1 MQKDYGNLSLTQL
14 RELMQFEA
22 MFDEERKEAIALL
35 RSKPTYWKTISE
47 SLIPW
52 APYYDGPMIN
62 QLMGFL
68 YAFGFMGEV
77 RTAAQAEDPQQ
88 AVLDMVKRAQSDD
101 QPTPGQ
107 FEALLKGYGLLIG
120 LTNSFDSLRIFGS
133 YINDL
138 VEEGRNGN
146 DKAFFDAIRIDP
158 AVVSTKS
165 FEVRMSRAVV
175 ENDQKFMSDLRRALN
190 GKTKKHES
198 QLNRVRFAIRALLDL
213 GGLDL
218 PDDELYE
225 LFVQKLN
232 LYAPGEDA
240 PKALRKHI
248 RKQKKHSTTQK
259 R

>member
-1 MQKDYGNLSLTQL
+1 MQKEYGRISLAQL
-14 RELMQFEA
+14 KELMQFES
-22 MFDEERKEAIALL
+22 MFDEERSEAIALL
-35 RSKPTYWKTISE
+35 RSKPKHWKTIVQN
-47 SLIPW
+47 LIPW

-77 RTAAQAEDPQQ
+77 RTAAKAGDPQQ
-88 AVLDMVKRAQSDD
+88 FVLDMVRRAQSDEK
-101 QPTPGQ
+101 PSVEQ
-107 FEALLKGYGLLIG
+107 FDAFLKGYGLLIG
-120 LTNSFDSLRIFGS
+120 LTNSFDSLRIFGM
-133 YINDL
+133 YLNDL
-138 VEEGRNGN
+138 VEEGRKGR
-146 DKAFFDAIRIDP
+146 DKAFFDAIRVDP
-158 AVVSTKS
+158 TVVSTEA
-165 FEVRMSRAVV
+165 FGVRMCRAVI
-175 ENDQKFMSDLRRALN
+175 ENDQKFMADFRRALN

-198 QLNRVRFAIRALLDL
+198 QINRVRFAIRALLDL

-218 PDDELYE
+218 PDDELQE

-248 RKQKKHSTTQK
+248 RKQKKYTTTQK